1 MSAVG
6 YDEYTYYML
15 RGVPDGVGGY
25 TLDASGRDLERD
37 FDGLRYKSFG
47 PVGGYGDKKGVYS
60 ESYAEEDGDDVYMSS
75 DVVRSSLEYKLELY
89 FFCPDDSLTEY
100 AARVNAAREVY
111 EEFMD
116 YVSGGM
122 IVWWDTV
129 RRRRVLMYLEEGVEP
144 DDDVV
149 CGEPYLGVAL
159 KFKGVFGRSF
169 PLGDTTIAEY
179 FGLSESDDLWAVLV
193 G

>member
-1 MSAVG
+1 M
-6 YDEYTYYML
+6 
-15 RGVPDGVGGY
+15 
-25 TLDASGRDLERD
+25 
-37 FDGLRYKSFG
+37 
-47 PVGGYGDKKGVYS
+47 KGVYS

-75 DVVRSSLEYKLELY
+75 GVVRSSVEYTLELY
-89 FFCPDDSLTEY
+89 FFCPDDVGGDY
-100 AARVNAAREVY
+100 AARVDAARAVY

-129 RRRRVLMYLEEGVEP
+129 RHRRVLMYLEEGVEP

-149 CGEPYLGVAL
+149 CGEPYLGVEL
-159 KFKGVFGRSF
+159 KFRGVFGRSF
-169 PLGDTTIAEY
+169 PLGDATIAEY
-179 FGLSESDDLWAVLV
+179 FGLSESDGLWAVLV